1 MRQIQ
6 DESLKAHAA
15 FLAPTFQPPDHQRG
29 EISMRA
35 LIVGLA
41 IILSACASAGTQV
54 AHANVF
60 TLQIDKTT
68 YQEVAAQ
75 LGAPMPPA

>member
-15 FLAPTFQPPDHQRG
+15 FLAPPPDHQRG